1 MVKQARIKATEIL
14 SKLYFTFA
22 KVTYELVKHNDTV
35 DEITREVY
43 ITSNGV
49 TVLLYNIEKN
59 TVILT
64 KQFRLPTFLNSNT
77 DGMLVEACAGVID
90 NNDDPEQTVLREIE
104 EETGYKIEVVKK
116 LFELYPI
123 PGTVT
128 EKLHFYTASYNSS
141 QKISDGGG
149 LAHEN
154 EDIEVIEYD
163 FEEAYNKI
171 YTGEIEDA
179 KTVILLQYAKIN
191 LFS

>member
-1 MVKQARIKATEIL
+1 MVKQVRIKATEIL

-22 KVTYELVKHNDTV
+22 KVTYELVNHNDAI

-49 TVLLYNIEKN
+49 TVLLYNEENK

-64 KQFRLPTFLNSNT
+64 KQFRLPTFLNNNT
-77 DGMLVEACAGVID
+77 NGMLVEACAGVID
-90 NNDDPEQTVLREIE
+90 NNDDPEETVLREIE

-116 LFELYPI
+116 LFELFPI

-128 EKLHFYTASYNSS
+128 EKLHFYIAAYHSS
-141 QKISDGGG
+141 QKISSGGG

-154 EDIEVIEYD
+154 EDIEVIEWD
-163 FEEAYNKI
+163 FETAYNKI
-171 YTGEIEDA
+171 FSGEIEDA
-179 KTVILLQYAKIN
+179 KTVVLLQYAKIH
-191 LFS
+191 LFN